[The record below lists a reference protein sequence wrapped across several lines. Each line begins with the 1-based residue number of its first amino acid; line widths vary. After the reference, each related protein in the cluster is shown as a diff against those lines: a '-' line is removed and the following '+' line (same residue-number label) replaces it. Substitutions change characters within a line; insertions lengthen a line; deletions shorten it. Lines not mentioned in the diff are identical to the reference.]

1 MFKFFN
7 FRNNPDIAWN
17 LFDFMLVSMGA
28 SCLRPEISQAK
39 QILPTSRAKT
49 GFRWLG

>member
-28 SCLRPEISQAK
+28 SWPMNVATPRPRPPVTE
-39 QILPTSRAKT
+39 
-49 GFRWLG
+49 